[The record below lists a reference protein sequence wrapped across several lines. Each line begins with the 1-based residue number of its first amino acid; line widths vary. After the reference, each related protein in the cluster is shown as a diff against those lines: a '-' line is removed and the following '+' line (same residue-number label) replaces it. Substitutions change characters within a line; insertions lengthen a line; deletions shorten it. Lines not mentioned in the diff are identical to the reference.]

1 MLVSV
6 VLALLTASKE
16 GLCGVELEDIVSCQD
31 DVLDDVYEWWTP
43 PVRRLS
49 PMLISRILYELKSYL
64 VERGTK
70 DGSKVLYW
78 YHRQFWQTST
88 ARYLSDDT
96 FRKTVCVSITG
107 YFGVKIPKLP
117 I

>member
-1 MLVSV
+1 M
-6 VLALLTASKE
+6 
-16 GLCGVELEDIVSCQD
+16 SCQD

-43 PVRRLS
+43 PVRRLP
-49 PMLISRILYELKSYL
+49 PMLISPILYELKTYL

-70 DGSKVLYW
+70 VGSKVLYW

-96 FRKTVCVSITG
+96 FRKTVCVSLAG
-107 YFGVKIPKLP
+107 YFGDKMSQ
-117 I
+117 

>member
-16 GLCGVELEDIVSCQD
+16 GLCGVELEDIVSCQGN
-31 DVLDDVYEWWTP
+31 VLDIVYEWWTP
-43 PVRRLS
+43 PVRRLP
-49 PMLISRILYELKSYL
+49 PMLISRILYELKAYL

-70 DGSKVLYW
+70 DGCKDLYW

-88 ARYLSDDT
+88 ARYLSDGT
-96 FRKTVCVSITG
+96 FRKTVCVSLA
-107 YFGVKIPKLP
+107 VKMP
-117 I
+117 